1 MLRDHRTPPRR
12 LPIGEALAKIEE
24 IAVVLRLSDAERVE
38 LERRLVRE
46 AELREHN

>member
-12 LPIGEALAKIEE
+12 LPISEALAKIEE
-24 IAVVLRLSDAERVE
+24 LAVVLRLSDAERVA

-46 AELREHN
+46 AERAQN